1 MISVTVTN
9 SVTFSISSFD
19 INARITLLL
28 EYSPGVFIPRA
39 AFLVVYIVLFGFVGD
54 LHSSHADV
62 QKTLLSNE
70 IVPTV
75 DSVRYSFLMALLLL
89 DKHPVLLTGMAVT
102 QGVAQAPYKPRLLVL
117 ADIHTAIDIVYTYNA
132 L

>member
-19 INARITLLL
+19 MNARITLLI
-28 EYSPGVFIPRA
+28 EYSPGVFIPQA
-39 AFLVVYIVLFGFVGD
+39 AFLVYIVLFGFVGD
-54 LHSSHADV
+54 LHSSHADA

>member
-1 MISVTVTN
+1 MISVKVTN

-19 INARITLLL
+19 MNARITLLIA
-28 EYSPGVFIPRA
+28 YSPGVFIPRA
-39 AFLVVYIVLFGFVGD
+39 AFLEVYIVLFGFVGD
-54 LHSSHADV
+54 LHSSHADA

-102 QGVAQAPYKPRLLVL
+102 
-117 ADIHTAIDIVYTYNA
+117 
-132 L
+132 

>member
-9 SVTFSISSFD
+9 SVTFSISSFYM
-19 INARITLLL
+19 NARITLLI
-28 EYSPGVFIPRA
+28 EYSPGVFIPWA

-102 QGVAQAPYKPRLLVL
+102 WGVA
-117 ADIHTAIDIVYTYNA
+117 
-132 L
+132 

>member
-1 MISVTVTN
+1 M
-9 SVTFSISSFD
+9 FPW
-19 INARITLLL
+19 RLL
-28 EYSPGVFIPRA
+28 SQA

-54 LHSSHADV
+54 LHSSHADA

-102 QGVAQAPYKPRLLVL
+102 WGVA
-117 ADIHTAIDIVYTYNA
+117 
-132 L
+132 